1 MRWQDKLINAIGW
14 PPVVVLLG
22 YTIASAALPNRYMLF
37 EGPGRIILTSLL
49 FALTVVSVITHF
61 APSLVRVQR
70 PLAFAMTIVASA
82 SAIGYFV
89 QIIGRIAVGGS
100 DLKGNLLLQ
109 AAILVWVMLVLTFA
123 LWYWLIDD
131 GRDFFFPQKDSD
143 MFPNWSPNFVDY
155 LFLGFTTSTAFSP
168 TDVLPASRRA
178 KMLVM
183 SQSAFSLAT
192 VAIVAARA
200 VNVLT

>member
-1 MRWQDKLINAIGW
+1 MGWLTNFRNALLW
-14 PPVVVLLG
+14 PPFIVLFLYG
-22 YTIASAALPNRYMLF
+22 VASLALPHRYLLF
-37 EGPGRIILTSLL
+37 SGDGGQIVSGIL
-49 FALTVVSVITHF
+49 FALVALSIVSFFV
-61 APSLVRVQR
+61 PSLAHAQR
-70 PLAFAMTIVASA
+70 PLAFALTIVASLC
-82 SAIGYFV
+82 AIGYFV
-89 QIIGRIAVGGS
+89 QIIGRIAIGGS

-109 AAILVWVMLVLTFA
+109 AAILIWVMLVLTFA

-131 GRDFFFPQKDSD
+131 GRDFFFPQKDNSD
-143 MFPNWSPNFVDY
+143 FPGWKPNFVDY
-155 LFLGFTTSTAFSP
+155 VFLGFTTSTAFSP

-183 SQSAFSLAT
+183 AQSSLSLAT

>member
-1 MRWQDKLINAIGW
+1 
-14 PPVVVLLG
+14 
-22 YTIASAALPNRYMLF
+22 MLF
-37 EGPGRIILTSLL
+37 PGETGRIVATSVLV
-49 FALTVVSVITHF
+49 ALAAFSIVTHF
-61 APSLVRVQR
+61 LPSLARAQR
-70 PLAFAMTIVASA
+70 PLAFTMTIVASMCA
-82 SAIGYFV
+82 VGYFV
-89 QIIGRIAVGGS
+89 QIVGRMLFGGS
-100 DLKGNLLLQ
+100 DLKGNLLLD

-131 GRDFFFPQKDSD
+131 GSDFFFPQKDSD
-143 MFPNWSPNFVDY
+143 KFPNWSPNFVDY

-183 SQSAFSLAT
+183 SQSALSLAT

>member
-1 MRWQDKLINAIGW
+1 MGL
-14 PPVVVLLG
+14 
-22 YTIASAALPNRYMLF
+22 
-37 EGPGRIILTSLL
+37 LTSLRNALLWPPFIVLLLYGVASLALPHRYLLFNGIGGQIVTGVL
-49 FALTVVSVITHF
+49 FALIAVALVAFFV
-61 APSLVRVQR
+61 PSLGRVQR
-70 PLAFAMTIVASA
+70 PLAFALTIVSSLCAL
-82 SAIGYFV
+82 GYFV
-89 QIIGRIAVGGS
+89 QIVGRIAIGGS

-131 GRDFFFPQKDSD
+131 GRDFFFPQKDNAD
-143 MFPNWSPNFVDY
+143 FPGWSPNFIDY

-183 SQSAFSLAT
+183 AQSSLSLAT

-200 VNVLT
+200 VNVLN